1 MLSREEFARR
11 LEEELPDV
19 ADSVPRR
26 WQELGDVVVIRL
38 FDERAWKH
46 RREVG
51 RILREVTG
59 ARSVVALRRVSGTFR
74 EPIGEVVAGD
84 RNAETVHRE
93 LGIRFKLDPTR
104 VMFAR
109 GNLEE
114 RRRLLESDLEGELV
128 FDMFAGIGYF
138 TLPAALTGAEVVA
151 AELNPVAYRYL
162 VENARLN
169 GVEGRVRAFLGD
181 CREVARFV
189 RAADRVLMGYLKGTL
204 KFLPYACRAV
214 RNGGVLV
221 VHEVF
226 QKRWG
231 EDRVAR
237 EVLNALPD
245 GFEGEVLEVRR
256 VKSFSPA
263 LDHYAVELRVR
274 RRR

>member
-1 MLSREEFARR
+1 
-11 LEEELPDV
+11 
-19 ADSVPRR
+19 
-26 WQELGDVVVIRL
+26 
-38 FDERAWKH
+38 
-46 RREVG
+46 
-51 RILREVTG
+51 
-59 ARSVVALRRVSGTFR
+59 
-74 EPIGEVVAGD
+74 
-84 RNAETVHRE
+84 
-93 LGIRFKLDPTR
+93 
-104 VMFAR
+104 
-109 GNLEE
+109 
-114 RRRLLESDLEGELV
+114 
-128 FDMFAGIGYF
+128 MFAGIGYF
-138 TLPAALTGAEVVA
+138 TLPAALAGAEVIA
-151 AELNPVAYRYL
+151 AELNPVACRYL

-169 GVEGRVRAFLGD
+169 GVEGRVRVFLGD

-214 RNGGVLV
+214 RDGGVLV